1 MKIRPCDVDIV
12 FKLLEKNNSLLNEL
26 NSKVSHQKKTI
37 QKKCINCKNGI
48 FKNKDGHMF
57 QCDVCNGNT
66 VTTEQ
71 YTDIELVNKNL
82 QEIISI
88 LKGQ

>member
-1 MKIRPCDVDIV
+1 MKIKQYDTRIL
-12 FKLLEKNNSLLNEL
+12 FALLEKNNSLLNEL

-37 QKKCINCKNGI
+37 QKKCINCKDGI
-48 FKNKDGHMF
+48 FKNKEGHMF

-66 VTTEQ
+66 VITEQ
-71 YTDIELVNKNL
+71 FTDIELVNKNL
-82 QEIISI
+82 QEIISF